1 MRQVAVQPQPQ
12 PQPQPNHPD
21 SDQVRRLQRE
31 LYRER
36 WIMEKEQAVTALE
49 AELANGG
56 SESNGSLPKAP
67 GSGERRR
74 RSTNIGH
81 RFGAS
86 RGPLVLKATLHQGD
100 VNTRVSV
107 SRMATRQQCGS

>member
-1 MRQVAVQPQPQ
+1 MA
-12 PQPQPNHPD
+12 
-21 SDQVRRLQRE
+21 RLQRE

-36 WIMEKEQAVTALE
+36 WIMEREQAVAALE
-49 AELANGG
+49 LTELASG
-56 SESNGSLPKAP
+56 SESDAGAP

-81 RFGAS
+81 RFGSS

>member
-1 MRQVAVQPQPQ
+1 VA
-12 PQPQPNHPD
+12 
-21 SDQVRRLQRE
+21 RLQRE

-36 WIMEKEQAVTALE
+36 WIMEREQAVVALE
-49 AELANGG
+49 LAELASG
-56 SESNGSLPKAP
+56 SESEAGAP
-67 GSGERRR
+67 GSGQRRR

-81 RFGAS
+81 RFGSS